1 MIILPPKERYSRDR
15 LWLLILCQAK
25 MQRVL
30 IKPFAFPPPGDG
42 GYAKDAKLKAP
53 SSLAVSPDGT
63 LYIADLGNIR
73 IRVVSRNKAH
83 LNDMNI
89 YEIASPADQELYQ
102 FTSNGTHLHT
112 LNLITRDYMYNFT
125 YNGEGE
131 LSTVTNSNGNSVH
144 IRRDAS
150 GLPLWLVMP
159 GSQVYWLTISSNG
172 VLKRVYAQGYNLA
185 LMTYPGN
192 TGLLA
197 TKSNEY
203 GWTTV
208 YE

>member
-1 MIILPPKERYSRDR
+1 
-15 LWLLILCQAK
+15 

>member
-1 MIILPPKERYSRDR
+1 
-15 LWLLILCQAK
+15 
-25 MQRVL
+25 
-30 IKPFAFPPPGDG
+30 
-42 GYAKDAKLKAP
+42 
-53 SSLAVSPDGT
+53 
-63 LYIADLGNIR
+63 
-73 IRVVSRNKAH
+73 
-83 LNDMNI
+83 MNI

-112 LNLITRDYMYNFT
+112 LSLITRDYMYNFT

-131 LSTVTNSNGNSVH
+131 LGTITNSNGNSVH

-159 GSQVYWLTISSNG
+159 GGQVYWLTISSNG
-172 VLKRVYAQGYNLA
+172 ILKRVYAQGYNLA